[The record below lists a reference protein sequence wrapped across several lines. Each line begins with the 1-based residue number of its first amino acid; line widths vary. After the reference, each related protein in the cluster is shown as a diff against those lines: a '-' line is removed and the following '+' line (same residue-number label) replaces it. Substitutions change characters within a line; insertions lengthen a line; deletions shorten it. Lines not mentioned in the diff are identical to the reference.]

1 MTQDEAL
8 EILKFGHNVFLTG
21 PAGSGKTYLMNR
33 YVEYLEE
40 SGVPV
45 AITASTGI
53 AATHLGGQTIHSWSG
68 IGIRDYVED
77 GEIEELAE
85 KDRIKRNWRSA
96 RVLVIDEISMLHA
109 HQLDL
114 VDRLGRAVLDPDK
127 PFGGVQVILSGDF
140 FQLPPVSVG
149 WGREEV
155 RFAYE
160 GTAWESG
167 GFQVCYLSEQFRQD
181 DEDALTA
188 VLNDIRN
195 GTAGEHTR
203 EPLRECYKREP
214 KGAVRP
220 TRLFARNV
228 NVDAVNEKALM
239 ELPGHA
245 KIFRMR
251 THGFKAMADSLK
263 RSCLAPELLK
273 LKIGAEVMFVKNAQ
287 DGSYVNGTRGV
298 VESFD
303 EHGLPCV
310 RTMNGELIVAE
321 EEEWRLD
328 ENGTVRATLT
338 QIPLRLAWAI
348 TIHKSQGMTLDCAE
362 MDLSDAFTP
371 GMGYVALSRVR
382 SLAGLKLLGL
392 NDVALSV
399 HPKVL
404 LHDQKFKEWSNEVRD
419 AVCAFSEAE
428 KKEACERVLRERFG
442 VSPSAGKKVKQKKAP
457 AGKKEKKLATHEVTR
472 ALLEEGRSLEEISKE
487 RGITVGTILGHMEKL
502 QGLRRL
508 PDISYMR
515 DSIDDF
521 DAIHAEFQKSDTGA
535 LAPVFNHFNGT
546 HSFETLKLVRLFS
559 SA

>member
-8 EILKFGHNVFLTG
+8 EILTLGHNVFLTG

-40 SGVPV
+40 HGVPV

-68 IGIRDYVED
+68 IGIRDYIDDDEL
-77 GEIEELAE
+77 EELAT
-85 KDRIKRNWRSA
+85 KDRVKRNWHRA

-114 VDRLGRAVLDPDK
+114 VERLGRAVLDHSK
-127 PFGGVQVILSGDF
+127 PFGGMQVILSGDF

-149 WGREEV
+149 SRGEEV

-160 GTAWESG
+160 GTAWETG
-167 GFQVCYLSEQFRQD
+167 AFQVCYLSEQFRQD
-181 DEDALTA
+181 DTDVLTT

-195 GTAGEHTR
+195 GTAGEHTK
-203 EPLRECYKREP
+203 EPLRNCYKRDP

-220 TRLFARNV
+220 TRLFARNI
-228 NVDAVNEKALM
+228 NVDAVNEKALT
-239 ELPGHA
+239 ELPGHV
-245 KIFRMR
+245 KTFRMR

-263 RSCLAPELLK
+263 RSCLAPEILK

-287 DGSYVNGTRGV
+287 DGRYVNGTRGV
-298 VESFD
+298 VESFN
-303 EHGLPCV
+303 ERGVPWV
-310 RTMNGELIVAE
+310 RTMDGELILAE
-321 EEEWRLD
+321 EEEWRLE
-328 ENGTVRATLT
+328 ENGSVRATLT

-392 NDVALSV
+392 NDMALSV

-404 LHDQKFKEWSNEVRD
+404 LHDQKFKEWSGEVRD
-419 AVCAFSEAE
+419 AIASFSEVE
-428 KKEACERVLRERFG
+428 RKEARERVLVERFG
-442 VSPSAGKKVKQKKAP
+442 CSAQGRKKTKNKEATSR
-457 AGKKEKKLATHEVTR
+457 KKEKKLPTHEVTR
-472 ALLEEGRSLEEISKE
+472 TFVVEGLAVEDVAKE
-487 RGITVGTILGHMEKL
+487 RGITVGTVLGHMEKL
-502 QGLRRL
+502 KATGRL
-508 PDISYMR
+508 PDITYLK
-515 DSIDDF
+515 DTVEDF
-521 DAIHAEFQKSDTGA
+521 DVILNMFEESETGA
-535 LAPVFNHFNGT
+535 LAPVFNYFKGA
-546 HSFETLKLVRLFS
+546 HSFETLKLVRLFVE
-559 SA
+559 